1 MNWIG
6 YRVVFRLRSPLHI
19 GWRKAGNVQ
28 VTRPYLT
35 GRSFWGALT
44 ERLVRDRAA
53 TATQMATDSNG
64 YQEVGKQV
72 NEMLAF
78 TYFYPALQSDN
89 DYQVVWTWD
98 DERTFRRRFLS
109 SYQSTALVYP
119 AHSAAEGSLHE
130 IEFLSPHMLDTAD
143 PVYLVGYVFAH
154 KDCSLPWRDALTRLR
169 FGGERGY
176 GWGDARLVGEPAP
189 VTDGLLLFDK
199 ISFKTDEK
207 RPVLALK
214 ENEAVLAHTFAQNA
228 TLSGQ
233 VEPMV
238 GREWRGDKG
247 SQKHIGQHL
256 AYNGVC
262 FAPGSRT
269 QQPSQF
275 ILGEG
280 GYWQMIPFEKERQ
293 P

>member
-19 GWRKAGNVQ
+19 GWRKVGNVQ

-89 DYQVVWTWD
+89 DYQVVWPWD

-130 IEFLSPHMLDTAD
+130 IEFLSPHTLDTAD

-154 KDCSLPWRDALTRLR
+154 KDCSLRWRDALTRLQ

-176 GWGDARLVGEPAP
+176 GWGKTELVSLE
-189 VTDGLLLFDK
+189 
-199 ISFKTDEK
+199 KTDDAFSCTVDCSGR
-207 RPVLALK
+207 RPVITVPQDKRL
-214 ENEAVLAHTFAQNA
+214 LAHTKPDQIMIA
-228 TLSGQ
+228 GE
-233 VEPMV
+233 VEPLV
-238 GREWRGDKG
+238 GREWHTNNGA
-247 SQKHIGQHL
+247 GQSL
-256 AYNGVC
+256 SFTGIMYV
-262 FAPGSRT
+262 PGSRVL
-269 QQPSQF
+269 S
-275 ILGEG
+275 
-280 GYWQMIPFEKERQ
+280 EKQRFTMGNFGIWKVHTKSSCRAGF
-293 P
+293 PTRP

>member
-44 ERLVRDRAA
+44 ERLARDAAA
-53 TATQMATDSNG
+53 TTGQTATDSNG
-64 YQEVGKQV
+64 YQEVGEQV

-78 TYFYPALQSDN
+78 TYFYPALQSGN
-89 DYQVVWTWD
+89 DYQVFWPWD
-98 DERTFRRRFLS
+98 DERAFRRRFLS

-130 IEFLSPHMLDTAD
+130 IEFLSPHTLDSAD

-154 KDCSLPWRDALTRLR
+154 QDCALPWRDALTRLQ

-176 GWGDARLVGEPAP
+176 GWGKVELVSLEN
-189 VTDGLLLFDK
+189 TDGAFSYTVDC
-199 ISFKTDEK
+199 SGH
-207 RPVLALK
+207 RPVIIVLQDKRL
-214 ENEAVLAHTFAQNA
+214 LAHTLPGQA
-228 TLSGQ
+228 TMVGE
-233 VEPMV
+233 VEPLV
-238 GREWRGDKG
+238 GREWKTPAGA
-247 SQKHIGQHL
+247 GQHVSFS
-256 AYNGVC
+256 AIGY
-262 FAPGSRT
+262 APGSAAQAARRFRMKAFGLWQEEPPAASGEPAT
-269 QQPSQF
+269 QCLL
-275 ILGEG
+275 I
-280 GYWQMIPFEKERQ
+280 
-293 P
+293 

>member
-44 ERLVRDRAA
+44 ERLVRDEAVR
-53 TATQMATDSNG
+53 TGQMATDSNG
-64 YQEVGKQV
+64 YQKIGAQV
-72 NEMLAF
+72 NECLAF
-78 TYFYPALQSDN
+78 TYFYPALRSGN

-176 GWGDARLVGEPAP
+176 GWGKTELVRL
-189 VTDGLLLFDK
+189 
-199 ISFKTDEK
+199 EK
-207 RPVLALK
+207 ANNDVFGYAVDCSGSRPVITVPQDKRL
-214 ENEAVLAHTFAQNA
+214 LAHTKPDQAMIA
-228 TLSGQ
+228 GE
-233 VEPMV
+233 VEPLV
-238 GREWRGDKG
+238 GREWHNNSG
-247 SQKHIGQHL
+247 
-256 AYNGVC
+256 AGVSITHCEVVYAPGGIATNEHC
-262 FAPGSRT
+262 FAVESFGLW
-269 QQPSQF
+269 QKQP
-275 ILGEG
+275 
-280 GYWQMIPFEKERQ
+280 
-293 P
+293 

>member
-28 VTRPYLT
+28 VTRPYLP

-130 IEFLSPHMLDTAD
+130 IEFLSPHTLDTAD

-154 KDCSLPWRDALTRLR
+154 KDCSLRWRDALTRLQ

-176 GWGDARLVGEPAP
+176 GWGKTELVS
-189 VTDGLLLFDK
+189 L
-199 ISFKTDEK
+199 EK
-207 RPVLALK
+207 ADDVFGYAVDCSGHRPVITVPKGERLL
-214 ENEAVLAHTFAQNA
+214 VHTKPDQAMIA
-228 TLSGQ
+228 GE
-233 VEPMV
+233 VEPLV
-238 GREWRGDKG
+238 GREWHTNNGA
-247 SQKHIGQHL
+247 GQSL
-256 AYNGVC
+256 SFTGIMYV
-262 FAPGSRT
+262 PGSRVLSGKQRFT
-269 QQPSQF
+269 MGNFGIWKVHTKSSCRAGFPTR
-275 ILGEG
+275 
-280 GYWQMIPFEKERQ
+280 P
-293 P
+293 

>member
-130 IEFLSPHMLDTAD
+130 IEFLSPHTLDTAD

-154 KDCSLPWRDALTRLR
+154 KDCSLRWRDALTRLQ

-176 GWGDARLVGEPAP
+176 GWGKTELVS
-189 VTDGLLLFDK
+189 L
-199 ISFKTDEK
+199 EK
-207 RPVLALK
+207 ADDVFGYAVDCSGHRPVITVPKGERLL
-214 ENEAVLAHTFAQNA
+214 VHTKPDQAMIA
-228 TLSGQ
+228 GE
-233 VEPMV
+233 VEPLV
-238 GREWRGDKG
+238 GREWHNNSGTG
-247 SQKHIGQHL
+247 ASITHF
-256 AYNGVC
+256 GVVYAPGGIATNEHC
-262 FAPGSRT
+262 FAVESFG
-269 QQPSQF
+269 
-275 ILGEG
+275 L
-280 GYWQMIPFEKERQ
+280 WQKQ
-293 P
+293 S

>member
-19 GWRKAGNVQ
+19 GWRKVGNVQ

-78 TYFYPALQSDN
+78 TYFYPALQSGN

-130 IEFLSPHMLDTAD
+130 IEFLSPHTLDTAD

-154 KDCSLPWRDALTRLR
+154 KDCSLRWRDALTRLQ

-176 GWGDARLVGEPAP
+176 GWGKTELVS
-189 VTDGLLLFDK
+189 L
-199 ISFKTDEK
+199 EK
-207 RPVLALK
+207 ADDVFGYAVDCIGRRPVITVPKGERL
-214 ENEAVLAHTFAQNA
+214 LAHTKPDQAMIA
-228 TLSGQ
+228 GE
-233 VEPMV
+233 VEPLV
-238 GREWRGDKG
+238 GREWHTNSGAG
-247 SQKHIGQHL
+247 ASITHF
-256 AYNGVC
+256 GVVYAPGGIATNEHC
-262 FAPGSRT
+262 FAVESFG
-269 QQPSQF
+269 
-275 ILGEG
+275 L
-280 GYWQMIPFEKERQ
+280 WQKQ
-293 P
+293 S

>member
-6 YRVVFRLRSPLHI
+6 YRVVFRLHSPLHI
-19 GWRKAGNVQ
+19 GWRKVGNVQ
-28 VTRPYLT
+28 VTRHYLT

-130 IEFLSPHMLDTAD
+130 IEFLSPHTLDTAD

-154 KDCSLPWRDALTRLR
+154 KDMQWCNALTRLQ

-176 GWGDARLVGEPAP
+176 GWGKTELVRL
-189 VTDGLLLFDK
+189 
-199 ISFKTDEK
+199 EK
-207 RPVLALK
+207 ANNDVFGYAVDCSGCRPVITVPKGERL
-214 ENEAVLAHTFAQNA
+214 LAHTKPDQAMIA
-228 TLSGQ
+228 GE
-233 VEPMV
+233 VEPLV
-238 GREWRGDKG
+238 GREWHNNSG
-247 SQKHIGQHL
+247 
-256 AYNGVC
+256 AGVSITHFGVVYAPGGIATNEHC
-262 FAPGSRT
+262 FAVESFG
-269 QQPSQF
+269 
-275 ILGEG
+275 L
-280 GYWQMIPFEKERQ
+280 WQKQ
-293 P
+293 S

>member
-19 GWRKAGNVQ
+19 GWRKVGNVQ

-78 TYFYPALQSDN
+78 TYFYPALQSGN

-119 AHSAAEGSLHE
+119 EHSAAEGSLHE
-130 IEFLSPHMLDTAD
+130 IEFLSPHTLDTAD
-143 PVYLVGYVFAH
+143 PVYLIGYVFAH
-154 KDCSLPWRDALTRLR
+154 KDCSLPWHDALTRLQ

-176 GWGDARLVGEPAP
+176 GWGKVELVRLENDDNVFGYQ
-189 VTDGLLLFDK
+189 VDCIGR
-199 ISFKTDEK
+199 
-207 RPVLALK
+207 RPVITVPKGERL
-214 ENEAVLAHTFAQNA
+214 LAHTKPDQAMIA
-228 TLSGQ
+228 GE
-233 VEPMV
+233 VEPLV
-238 GREWRGDKG
+238 GREWHTNSGAG
-247 SQKHIGQHL
+247 ASITHF
-256 AYNGVC
+256 GVVYAPGGIATNEHC
-262 FAPGSRT
+262 FAVESFGLW
-269 QQPSQF
+269 QKQP
-275 ILGEG
+275 
-280 GYWQMIPFEKERQ
+280 
-293 P
+293 

>member
-130 IEFLSPHMLDTAD
+130 IEFLSPHTLDTAD

-154 KDCSLPWRDALTRLR
+154 KDCSLRWRDALTRLQ

-176 GWGDARLVGEPAP
+176 GWGKTELVS
-189 VTDGLLLFDK
+189 L
-199 ISFKTDEK
+199 EK
-207 RPVLALK
+207 ADDVFGYAVDCSGHRPVITVPKGERLL
-214 ENEAVLAHTFAQNA
+214 VHTKPDQAMIA
-228 TLSGQ
+228 GE
-233 VEPMV
+233 VEPLV
-238 GREWRGDKG
+238 GREWHTNNGA
-247 SQKHIGQHL
+247 GQSL
-256 AYNGVC
+256 SFTGIMYV
-262 FAPGSRT
+262 PGSRVLSGKQRFT
-269 QQPSQF
+269 MGNFGIWKVHTKSSCRAGFPTR
-275 ILGEG
+275 
-280 GYWQMIPFEKERQ
+280 P
-293 P
+293 

>member
-6 YRVVFRLRSPLHI
+6 YRVVFRLHSPLHI
-19 GWRKAGNVQ
+19 GWRKVGNVQ

-130 IEFLSPHMLDTAD
+130 IEFLSPHTLDAAD

-154 KDCSLPWRDALTRLR
+154 KDCSLQLCDALKRLQ

-176 GWGDARLVGEPAP
+176 GWGKVELVSLRNA
-189 VTDGLLLFDK
+189 DGAFSYTVDCGGH
-199 ISFKTDEK
+199 
-207 RPVLALK
+207 RPVITVPKGERL
-214 ENEAVLAHTFAQNA
+214 LAHTQPDQAMIA
-228 TLSGQ
+228 GE
-233 VEPMV
+233 VEPLV
-238 GREWRGDKG
+238 GREWHNNSGAG
-247 SQKHIGQHL
+247 ASITHF
-256 AYNGVC
+256 GVVY
-262 FAPGSRT
+262 APGGIATNESRFT
-269 QQPSQF
+269 VASF
-275 ILGEG
+275 GL
-280 GYWQMIPFEKERQ
+280 WQKQ
-293 P
+293 S